1 MLDPLL
7 FENYNMSDA
16 CIEQTDTYRFLFQ
29 LRRLAEYAPQA
40 RMLPTPLI
48 VICCIPV
55 IIIILLTVFGNLL
68 VLFFKARVGP
78 HRKWIF
84 GRFLCRVWVA
94 ADVTFCTCSV
104 VTICVIS
111 VDRYLAVTRPL
122 RYKSL
127 VTKTKVILVMIIIW
141 TFSSSI
147 LLTTVRWEQ
156 PQCYDDVSISGF
168 IVQWR
173 VPTFLRSLSS
183 QQFSRVFR
191 RIVKI
196 ISTQRL
202 HLGKKKEMKII
213 ISLRAFFSICFAG
226 NEIRYLAHSV
236 IFAFFLPASVTLTLY
251 WRIYKL
257 ARNRQRALDR
267 GFLMILGH
275 NMNFLSN
282 TISQQVMSI
291 IIFYFS
297 YFFQWISNCSCF
309 AYLLQTQNTLRVHF
323 GKNNGMVEHQRRVLR
338 THERIAKTLGVVSC
352 SFLFCWLPFF
362 SLYLTNYKCHGC
374 ISPIA
379 IDLASWLGYC
389 NSMLNPIIY
398 SFTVREFKRSALRL
412 VFPTWQFAHRCLP
425 RLIPAPPDRMM
436 QRMSRNGNRARNKTR
451 HRSFEMDPN
460 KAVMLTKRNCQKRR
474 QTEPAVFGLQKK
486 VCDAPV
492 KMMIIEEDEDGGV
505 HDDYTDTN
513 GFSTYHETSRRLS
526 DLPPPPSSRAL
537 LPIDENE
544 SGTPSLNGECKT
556 CPNDNSCS
564 VKVFCD
570 TKEADL

>member
-1 MLDPLL
+1 MLDPLV

-16 CIEQTDTYRFLFQ
+16 CREQ
-29 LRRLAEYAPQA
+29 LRRLAEYSAHQGGV
-40 RMLPTPLI
+40 MLPTPLI
-48 VICCIPV
+48 VVCCIPV

-68 VLFFKARVGP
+68 VLFFKARVGRTNTTLLVWNLGLTDFLVGIIVLP
-78 HRKWIF
+78 LGAFHLAYRKWIF

-156 PQCYDDVSISGF
+156 PQCYDD
-168 IVQWR
+168 
-173 VPTFLRSLSS
+173 
-183 QQFSRVFR
+183 
-191 RIVKI
+191 
-196 ISTQRL
+196 
-202 HLGKKKEMKII
+202 
-213 ISLRAFFSICFAG
+213 SICFAG

-282 TISQQVMSI
+282 TISQQS
-291 IIFYFS
+291 
-297 YFFQWISNCSCF
+297 
-309 AYLLQTQNTLRVHF
+309 QNTLRVHF
-323 GKNNGMVEHQRRVLR
+323 GKNSGMVEHQRRVLR

-398 SFTVREFKRSALRL
+398 SFTVKEFKRSALRL
-412 VFPTWQFAHRCLP
+412 VIPTWQFAHRCLP
-425 RLIPAPPDRMM
+425 KLIPTPPERVA
-436 QRMSRNGNRARNKTR
+436 QRMSRHGHRARNKTR
-451 HRSFEMDPN
+451 HRSFELDNN
-460 KAVMLTKRNCQKRR
+460 KANLLSKKIGQKRR

-486 VCDAPV
+486 VCDAAAEV
-492 KMMIIEEDEDGGV
+492 MIIEEDEDAV
-505 HDDYTDTN
+505 QDDYTDTN
-513 GFSTYHETSRRLS
+513 GFTTYHESSRRLS
-526 DLPPPPSSRAL
+526 DLPPRPL
-537 LPIDENE
+537 LPIVENNE
-544 SGTPSLNGECKT
+544 PTTPPPNGECKSCLTDNT
-556 CPNDNSCS
+556 CSI
-564 VKVFCD
+564 KVFCD
-570 TKEADL
+570 TSEADL